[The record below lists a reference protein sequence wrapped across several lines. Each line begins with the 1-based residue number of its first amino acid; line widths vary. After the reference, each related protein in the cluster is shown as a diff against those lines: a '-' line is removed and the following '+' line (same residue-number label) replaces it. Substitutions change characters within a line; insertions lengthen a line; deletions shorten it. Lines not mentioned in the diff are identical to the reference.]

1 MCEATRD
8 REESRMKR
16 ENPSAS
22 HPPHPPARHQFEHEV
37 PTVIHHPEEDM
48 TALGRW
54 FHHAYLDPV
63 RFWGW
68 AAAIVVG
75 VIAAVTL
82 VSYLS
87 TNRSTESDV
96 WARLDEA
103 QKPGEKVELAKE
115 YSASP
120 ASTWALLQAATE
132 YYQDG
137 FGDLP
142 NNRDAAL
149 PSLKK
154 ALDLFDQVAKEA
166 PKDSPQARHA
176 ALGKGRALEARSELP
191 KAVEQ
196 YKLVAKTWP
205 GTAEAKQADSLAKA
219 LENPAAVAFYKELD
233 AYKPPKADLPPVGLG
248 SLPSS
253 MSLPDLDL
261 SKMAPGL
268 TGGTPAVPGSSVFPS
283 LPLPPGTPI
292 AVDPLPAL
300 PETKTEAK
308 PSAEEPAKAKPA
320 APEAPKEKPATP
332 TPPAKPETKA
342 APK

>member
-1 MCEATRD
+1 
-8 REESRMKR
+8 
-16 ENPSAS
+16 
-22 HPPHPPARHQFEHEV
+22 V

-68 AAAIVVG
+68 TGAAVLG

-87 TNRSTESDV
+87 TNRSTSSDV
-96 WARLDEA
+96 WARLEET

-120 ASTWALLQAATE
+120 ASSWALLQAATE

-176 ALGKGRALEARSELP
+176 ALGKARTLEARSELP
-191 KAVEQ
+191 KAIEQ

-205 GTAEAKQADSLAKA
+205 GTAEANQADSLAKA
-219 LENPAAVAFYKELD
+219 LETPAAVAFYKELD
-233 AYKPPKADLPPVGLG
+233 AYKPPKTDLPPVGLG

-261 SKMAPGL
+261 SKMTPGL
-268 TGGTPAVPGSSVFPS
+268 TGGTTSVPGSSAIPLLPS
-283 LPLPPGTPI
+283 PPETSTT
-292 AVDPLPAL
+292 VDPLPAL
-300 PETKTEAK
+300 PKTETK
-308 PSAEEPAKAKPA
+308 PSVGEPSKAEPAAPA
-320 APEAPKEKPATP
+320 APEEKPS
-332 TPPAKPETKA
+332 TPPPPAEPETKA

>member
-8 REESRMKR
+8 GEESRMKR

-22 HPPHPPARHQFEHEV
+22 HPPHTPARHQFEHEV
-37 PTVIHHPEEDM
+37 PTVIHNPEEDM

-68 AAAIVVG
+68 TGAIVLG

-82 VSYLS
+82 ASYLS
-87 TNRSTESDV
+87 NTGSPESVV
-96 WARLDEA
+96 WARLEET

-115 YSASP
+115 FSTSP
-120 ASTWALLQAATE
+120 ASSWALLQAATE

-176 ALGKGRALEARSELP
+176 ALGKARTLEARSELS

-219 LENPAAVAFYKELD
+219 LESPAAVAFYKELD
-233 AYKPPKADLPPVGLG
+233 AYKPPKVDLPSSGLG

-253 MSLPDLDL
+253 VSLPDLDL
-261 SKMAPGL
+261 SKMTPGL
-268 TGGTPAVPGSSVFPS
+268 TGGNPVVPGSSSFPL
-283 LPLPPGTPI
+283 LPSPPVTPTAI
-292 AVDPLPAL
+292 DPLPAL
-300 PETKTEAK
+300 PKTETK
-308 PSAEEPAKAKPA
+308 PSVEEPSTAKPA
-320 APEAPKEKPATP
+320 APDAPKDKPSTP
-332 TPPAKPETKA
+332 PPPAKPETKA